1 MGEIDHGMHCQ
12 CAAGEGKMCYLQ
24 RRDRVLAA
32 ALSKCFFLW
41 WILEWIGRSRF
52 TDVVDIM
59 MLRSTDSYRVARIIM
74 TVVAGT
80 DDQDSVL

>member
-1 MGEIDHGMHCQ
+1 MGEIDHECTASAQRGRGRCV
-12 CAAGEGKMCYLQ
+12 YLR

-32 ALSKCFFLW
+32 GLSKCFFSW
-41 WILEWIGRSRF
+41 WIVEWIGRSRF

-59 MLRSTDSYRVARIIM
+59 MLRSTDSYRFARIIM
-74 TVVAGT
+74 TVVAGA